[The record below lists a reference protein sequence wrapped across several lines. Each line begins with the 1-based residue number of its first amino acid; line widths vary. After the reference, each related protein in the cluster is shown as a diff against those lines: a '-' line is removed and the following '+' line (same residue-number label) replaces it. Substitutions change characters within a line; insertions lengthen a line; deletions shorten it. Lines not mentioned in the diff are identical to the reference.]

1 MEWDAWSSEDIPVC
15 TSLKQLLQFEQ
26 EHAFVAD
33 YWEQSS
39 IVRHTGCLT
48 PCRYTEYKLAKDP
61 IRFKDDN
68 MTLNIVLSSTDI
80 LTRTE
85 KKIYSGVSF
94 VAEFGGAL
102 GLFLGFSFLMV
113 WDGTKAIILN
123 LVNCFKRRYGR
134 KWPTAEET

>member
-1 MEWDAWSSEDIPVC
+1 MEWDDWSSDDIPVC
-15 TSLKQLLQFEQ
+15 TSVQQLLQFEQ
-26 EHAFVAD
+26 EHFHVSD
-33 YWEQSS
+33 YWEQNA

-48 PCRYTEYKLAKDP
+48 PCRYTQYNLAKDP
-61 IRFKDDN
+61 IRIKDDN
-68 MTLNIVLSSTDI
+68 MSLNIILSSTDI

-102 GLFLGFSFLMV
+102 GLFLGFSFLMI

-123 LVNCFKRRYGR
+123 LNLVKCIKRRYG
-134 KWPTAEET
+134 